1 MKHTITSL
9 LIGTVLLLLQLNA
22 TATIRRVN
30 FNQTV
35 SPVAGVDYANF
46 QLAHDASVNGDT
58 IQIYGASSALYTATG
73 TISKKLTI
81 LAPGYYYNGYNVDY
95 QGVASIPNTGLQLVP
110 GATGGSFGIAKG
122 SAGTV
127 LQGFYGLTL
136 NTENIPDS
144 LNNISVFRSI
154 GFIINFNNGGVCNNW
169 LVSQCFG
176 GQINQGGYDN
186 SFTSNRTITNLRIE
200 NSVDVAVNYNATN
213 RQSPVGVNSGQYLNC
228 LFSNKQYYYQ
238 RDLNNSVF
246 VVQNCIDVYGVLG
259 CASLARASNAIFINN
274 ITSCGSAN
282 NFAFTN
288 PGSTGNIFNLNTG
301 SNSVFLGYPSNTSGG
316 TTLYAEDS
324 KWQLAANS
332 IAKGAG
338 LIPGTNTPTDCGIY
352 GGSNPYKASGIP
364 AIPAFYKL
372 NSTSPTATT
381 NPYIITFSVRG
392 NN

>member
-1 MKHTITSL
+1 
-9 LIGTVLLLLQLNA
+9 
-22 TATIRRVN
+22 
-30 FNQTV
+30 
-35 SPVAGVDYANF
+35 
-46 QLAHDASVNGDT
+46 
-58 IQIYGASSALYTATG
+58 
-73 TISKKLTI
+73 
-81 LAPGYYYNGYNVDY
+81 
-95 QGVASIPNTGLQLVP
+95 VP
-110 GATGGSFGIAKG
+110 GATAGSFGIAKG

-136 NTENIPDS
+136 TTQNIPDS
-144 LNNISVFRSI
+144 LNSISVYRCK
-154 GFIINFNNGGVCNNW
+154 GLIINFNNGGVCNNW
-169 LVSQCFG
+169 LVSQCFYG
-176 GQINQGGYDN
+176 SVNQGAYDN

-200 NSVDVAVNYNATN
+200 NSVDIGIYYNSAG

-228 LFSNKQYYYQ
+228 LFSDRFPYVYSDYTN
-238 RDLNNSVF
+238 LNNSVF
-246 VVQNCIDVYGVLG
+246 VFQNCIDVYGVFG
-259 CASLARASNAIFINN
+259 SCNDYGSPIRGMSNAIFVNN
-274 ITSCGSAN
+274 IIKCSSAN
-282 NFAFTN
+282 NLAYTN
-288 PGSTGNIFNLNTG
+288 PGSTGNIFDLNTG

-316 TTLYAEDS
+316 TTLYAQDS

-352 GGSNPYKASGIP
+352 GGTNPYKASGIP